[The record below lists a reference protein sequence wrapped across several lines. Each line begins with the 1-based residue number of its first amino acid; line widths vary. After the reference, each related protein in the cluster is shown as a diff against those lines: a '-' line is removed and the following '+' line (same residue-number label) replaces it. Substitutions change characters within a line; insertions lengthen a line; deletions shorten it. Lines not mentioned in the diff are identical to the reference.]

1 MRGFNQIERQLRN
14 KIDSLIKQKETELT
28 VNSKIVGYLNRKKDE
43 LNDLNDDWEKKKL
56 EETKQLVRFQ
66 LNLSSVLGRSFER
79 NICIEGR
86 D

>member
-1 MRGFNQIERQLRN
+1 MRN

-56 EETKQLVRFQ
+56 EETK
-66 LNLSSVLGRSFER
+66 
-79 NICIEGR
+79 
-86 D
+86 

>member
-56 EETKQLVRFQ
+56 EETKQLVRCQ
-66 LNLSSVLGRSFER
+66 L
-79 NICIEGR
+79 
-86 D
+86 

>member
-66 LNLSSVLGRSFER
+66 INFTF
-79 NICIEGR
+79 
-86 D
+86 